1 MRRSK
6 GNVRG
11 EKIMEK
17 MRKFLAIIFVLSL
30 LCESISLVSAEQT
43 GGRSDGDILRSSL
56 SNIDSSIRSVRAK
69 DYGGAISSVEKAFED
84 YVSLREVHK
93 DFIQGD
99 TQLSALDNKVYATFI
114 EAPGQ
119 LDNNQ
124 LSDEQKESKLRE
136 LRAELLNLADKLGV
150 HLSFVYEYSIF
161 IIFALAILLSFL
173 ITLLN
178 KFMVDWKKV
187 KQAQAEIA
195 AWQMQ
200 LREAQKK
207 KDMKQLHKLQLD
219 RERIL
224 KLQSTVMSA
233 SFKPMLLYIIPY
245 FIFWTWLSGL
255 YSGWVVAWLP
265 FGVTLPFLGFWT
277 SCGFLSWFLLTYFGF
292 SSISRR
298 LLIGD

>member
-1 MRRSK
+1 MSEARK
-6 GNVRG
+6 V
-11 EKIMEK
+11 META
-17 MRKFLAIIFVLSL
+17 RKFLAAMFVLAL
-30 LCESISLVSAEQT
+30 LWASVSFVSAEQT
-43 GGRSDGDILRSSL
+43 GRSDEDILRSSL
-56 SNIDSSIRSVRAK
+56 SNIDSSIRSLRAK
-69 DYGGAISSVEKAFED
+69 NLEGAISSIEKAFED
-84 YVSLREVHK
+84 YLSLKEAHR
-93 DFIQGD
+93 DLIQSD
-99 TQLSALDNKVYATFI
+99 PQLLALDNRVYASFI
-114 EAPGQ
+114 GAPEQ

-124 LSDEQKESKLRE
+124 LSDEQKESRLRE
-136 LRAELLNLADKLGV
+136 LRAGVSEFASRLGV
-150 HLSFVYEYSIF
+150 RLSFIYEYSMF

-178 KFMVDWKKV
+178 KRMVDWKKV
-187 KQAQAEIA
+187 KQAQAEIT
-195 AWQMQ
+195 AWQME

-219 RERIL
+219 RDRIL

-245 FIFWTWLSGL
+245 FIFWTWLSGI

-265 FGVTLPFLGFWT
+265 FGITLPFVGFWT

-292 SSISRR
+292 SSIMRR